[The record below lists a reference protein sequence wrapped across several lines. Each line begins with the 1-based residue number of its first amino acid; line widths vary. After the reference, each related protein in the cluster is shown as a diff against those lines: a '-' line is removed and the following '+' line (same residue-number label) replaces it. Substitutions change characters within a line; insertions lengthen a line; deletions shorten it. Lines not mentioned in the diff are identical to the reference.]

1 MCMQMFACLSI
12 TRSTDR
18 DATDEGADDGAGIAI
33 DLLQSHTLIPF

>member
-18 DATDEGADDGAGIAI
+18 DATDDVGAGIAI
-33 DLLQSHTLIPF
+33 DPLKSRALISF

>member
-18 DATDEGADDGAGIAI
+18 DANDDDDGAGMAI
-33 DLLQSHTLIPF
+33 DPKSHTLISF